1 MSTLSQ
7 KEEYTVPS
15 AYHHIQDVG
24 GVLCGEC
31 VVQFRLRSCFGVTR
45 GGVG

>member
-15 AYHHIQDVG
+15 AYHHIQDAL
-24 GVLCGEC
+24 GVLIGEGAERIVENC
-31 VVQFRLRSCFGVTR
+31 AHPT
-45 GGVG
+45 